1 MTAIGPRRPLARG
14 GDLSSD
20 ATLPFGP
27 IQMLVISSE
36 RTTFTGKVLP
46 ELRRLSDEGLV
57 RLVDLLFVAKRGGEI
72 ESVQA
77 TELSTEE
84 AEEFGALA
92 GALIGVGFAGEDGAL
107 AGAAAGAA
115 ELEDGHVFDEDEVW
129 YLADTIPEDGWAA
142 VALIEHRWAIPLRDA
157 IVAAGGVALA
167 DEWIHP
173 SDLIAVG
180 AELHERYAPPA
191 G

>member
-1 MTAIGPRRPLARG
+1 V
-14 GDLSSD
+14 SSD

-27 IQMLVISSE
+27 IQMLVISSDQT
-36 RTTFTGKVLP
+36 RFTGEILP
-46 ELRRLSDEGLV
+46 EFKKLSDQGLV
-57 RLVDLLFVAKRGGEI
+57 RLVDLLFVAKRRGEI
-72 ESVQA
+72 EAVQA
-77 TELSTEE
+77 SELSTEE
-84 AEEFGALA
+84 AEEFGALV
-92 GALIGVGFAGEDGAL
+92 GALIGIGLAGEDGAI

-115 ELEDGHVFDEDEVW
+115 QLEDGHVFDEDEVW
-129 YLADTIPEDGWAA
+129 YLADAIPDDGWAA

-180 AELHERYAPPA
+180 AHLHERYAQVE

>member
-1 MTAIGPRRPLARG
+1 MRAYATEPESALKNTTAKE
-14 GDLSSD
+14 
-20 ATLPFGP
+20 
-27 IQMLVISSE
+27 MLVISSE

-180 AELHERYAPPA
+180 AELHERYAPPV